1 MLALNK
7 FSDEELIPL
16 LRADDHGAFNEIY
29 ERYKGILVIHAC
41 KKLDGD
47 LEDAKEIVQEVFSNF
62 WHNRHALP
70 GINVLKAY
78 LYTLVRNRVLNYIQ
92 HQDVVTRYADSFSR
106 YEKEYDYST
115 DRLIREKQMLEII
128 DREINALPAKMKE
141 VFLLSRKNYLSHKE
155 IAEKLEI
162 SEHTVKNH
170 IKSALK
176 ILRNRLDL
184 VLIIVMLR
192 HY

>member
-1 MLALNK
+1 M
-7 FSDEELIPL
+7 

-29 ERYKGILVIHAC
+29 ERYKGLLVNHAYN
-41 KKLDGD
+41 KLNGN

-62 WHNRHALP
+62 WHNRHLLP
-70 GINVLKAY
+70 VINVLKAY

-92 HQDVVTRYADSFSR
+92 HQNVVTRYADSFAQ
-106 YEKEYDYST
+106 YEQEYDYST

-128 DREINALPAKMKE
+128 DREINALPTKMKE

-155 IAEKLEI
+155 IAEKLDI